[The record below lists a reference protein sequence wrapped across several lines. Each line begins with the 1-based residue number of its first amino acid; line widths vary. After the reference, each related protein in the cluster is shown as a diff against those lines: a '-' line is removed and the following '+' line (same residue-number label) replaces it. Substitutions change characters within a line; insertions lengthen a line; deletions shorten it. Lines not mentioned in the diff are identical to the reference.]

1 MDSET
6 NMKWTENTLK
16 NGLKD
21 DPAEKVLFT
30 DKVGFQ
36 EAQNFHEACRDLNTV
51 VYLLPEN
58 HTDKVQP
65 IDAGYGKMIKKK
77 IGAQMEK
84 WLEKEENLEMLHDSI
99 PAKTRRVLMTKWAG
113 KA

>member
-6 NMKWTENTLK
+6 NMEWTENTLK

-36 EAQNFHEACRDLNTV
+36 Q
-51 VYLLPEN
+51 
-58 HTDKVQP
+58 DKTSMKLAE
-65 IDAGYGKMIKKK
+65 I
-77 IGAQMEK
+77 
-84 WLEKEENLEMLHDSI
+84 
-99 PAKTRRVLMTKWAG
+99 
-113 KA
+113 